1 MKEAGPIRF
10 RPTNSHHGPAT
21 YQSRSKPNSS
31 PVCELGFC
39 FRCRLQQTRA
49 AAAAASPARRGG
61 EGKAAETRDR
71 PRWGSRRAARPAA
84 AWRRRWCRTPRAPS
98 PPSVSAATTAPSVW
112 SPLRPP
118 TPTSRSGSPRY
129 AFSLFLP

>member
-1 MKEAGPIRF
+1 VKEAGPIRF

-21 YQSRSKPNSS
+21 YQSRSKPKLVAS
-31 PVCELGFC
+31 VCSGFASVVV
-39 FRCRLQQTRA
+39 FSRLVRRRR
-49 AAAAASPARRGG
+49 RRGG

-98 PPSVSAATTAPSVW
+98 PPSVSAATTAPSAL

-118 TPTSRSGSPRY
+118 TPTPRSGSPRY